1 MNDNDTRSSF
11 LKSSY
16 FSGANIPGKPVQQL
30 LNPTGRWTLQKM
42 VVEVA
47 EDGYAAFPFTRVSER
62 AA

>member
-1 MNDNDTRSSF
+1 MNDNGSHSSF

-16 FSGANIPGKPVQQL
+16 FYGANIPGKPVRQL

-42 VVEVA
+42 IAEVA
-47 EDGYAAFPFTRVSER
+47 ENGYAAFTFTKVSEE